1 MNENEKNTNNTG
13 DLFRM
18 EVIAT
23 KLVWEEKDGEV
34 TFTGYILKQQ
44 PLTNNDTDSLEE
56 LEDFIGKIPP
66 EHLDNLEKTTL
77 HVIVEEKYYYANSKQ
92 KYFKI
97 LQLLNARA
105 ADNSELLETAH
116 QKIRPLKWSNPS
128 YAGQMTFNVTKC
140 DSLRHTYEDDS
151 FDTFL
156 LGDILSMDYHLKNI
170 YGRNE
175 LKNKPYGDLFL
186 PISDFQKFQEGKTYE
201 ANVNLCFYETDN
213 LINHHARWNGLAFV
227 FYFEITEAR
236 EVPNNYC

>member
-23 KLVWEEKDGEV
+23 KRVWEEKDGEV

-56 LEDFIGKIPP
+56 LEDFIGKIPQ
-66 EHLDNLEKTTL
+66 EHIDNLEKTML
-77 HVIVEEKYYYANSKQ
+77 HVIVEEKYYPNSKQ

-97 LQLLNARA
+97 LQLLDTRT
-105 ADNSELLETAH
+105 ADNSELLQTTH

-128 YAGQMTFNVTKC
+128 YSGQITFNVTRC
-140 DSLRHTYEDDS
+140 DSLRHNYEDDS
-151 FDTFL
+151 VYTFL
-156 LGDILSMDYHLKNI
+156 LGDILSMDYHLKTI
-170 YGRNE
+170 YGRNK
-175 LKNKPYGDLFL
+175 LKNKPYGNLFL
-186 PISDFQKFQEGKTYE
+186 PISAFQKFQAGKTYE
-201 ANVNLCFYETDN
+201 ANVNLCFFEPDN
-213 LINHHARWNGLAFV
+213 LINHHARWNGLAFI
-227 FYFEITEAR
+227 FYFEISDAR